1 MAIDTRA
8 LLKEMVKAA
17 QGVLEDAWPDLKE
30 VATAELKGIAESIKT
45 IERLRLQGK
54 ISQRQAKLLLKMK
67 RNTAKIVLL
76 SFQGMGLI
84 SVENAVN
91 AALKVARDTVNT
103 SLGFKL
109 I

>member
-1 MAIDTRA
+1 MAINKSA
-8 LLKEMVKAA
+8 LLKDMVAA
-17 QGVLEDAWPDLKE
+17 AKLVLEDAWPDLKE
-30 VATAELKGIAESIKT
+30 VATDEFRGIAESIKT
-45 IERLRLQGK
+45 IERLRLQQK
-54 ISQRQAKLLLKMK
+54 ISQRQARLLLKMK

-84 SVENAVN
+84 AVENAVN

-103 SLGFKL
+103 SLGFRL